1 MSRGPARGVA
11 LALLGLTL
19 SACAAR
25 QPVAGYYATPSM
37 VEAAQERP
45 AAVVLLNLLASP
57 VYFAVKAVAC
67 AASAVIAIPATAVTA
82 ITDPYGLG
90 WQRQS
95 LADGIATNCSP
106 PYVVP

>member
-1 MSRGPARGVA
+1 MRGGPARGAA

-19 SACAAR
+19 TACAAR
-25 QPVAGYYATPSM
+25 QPVTGYYATPSM

-45 AAVVLLNLLASP
+45 AAVVLLNLLTSP

-67 AASAVIAIPATAVTA
+67 AASAMIAIPATAVTA

-95 LADGIATNCSP
+95 IADGIATNCSP